1 MIPGNKQANQQEDFI
16 AYLADKFKEVAD
28 REYQRGREDE
38 RKQILCTL
46 TPQKVQYPH

>member
-1 MIPGNKQANQQEDFI
+1 MSKTTKFNENQQEDFI

-38 RKQILCTL
+38 RADQRLKKR
-46 TPQKVQYPH
+46 P